1 MRLSELV
8 RAIADTLKEYD
19 AERPVH
25 KSFKPGIGPFGEPQL
40 VKELALRLSHQGLDA
55 RTRKTPDLEVGR
67 KWAVEFKI
75 VRPFGNDGN
84 IAESWSQ
91 NLLHPYEGNTS
102 LIGDA
107 LKLMGRADRRCSCLF
122 AICYEHEPP
131 KIDLE
136 PLLSS
141 FELIATSVKKIP
153 LSRRVEERRGLLV
166 HPEHQTLRCI
176 AWQLLGAAPPARGA
190 TATAIVPL

>member
-1 MRLSELV
+1 MVQILELV
-8 RAIADTLKEYD
+8 RAVADTLKEFD

-25 KSFKPGIGPFGEPQL
+25 KAFQPGIGPFGEPQL
-40 VKELALRLSHQGLDA
+40 IKKLSLRLSSQGLDA
-55 RTRKTPDLEVGR
+55 RTHRTPDLAVGS

-75 VRPFGNDGN
+75 VRPYGDDGK

-91 NLLHPYEGNTS
+91 NLLHPYDGNTS

-107 LKLMGRADRRCSCLF
+107 LKLMGRTDYRHSCLF

-131 KIDLE
+131 RIDLE

-141 FELIATSVKKIP
+141 FELIARAVKQIP
-153 LSRRVEERRGLLV
+153 LGQRTEERRGMLV

-176 AWQLLGAAPPARGA
+176 AWQLVDAAQKSQHD
-190 TATAIVPL
+190 